1 MKRIINDL
9 KYIESTE
16 DVTIDEIVDDFMEG
30 EFFIEDWNDGD
41 YDVNVEDFDYFFEN
55 YELTEEESNEVC
67 KKIYEAVEKRV
78 EETKKEEEGLL
89 KDRKSILALIEDL
102 YDDCDEPMF
111 RFLSSE
117 EILDLIIE
125 NGRK

>member
-1 MKRIINDL
+1 MKKIINNV
-9 KYIESTE
+9 KYVESTE
-16 DVTIDEIVDDFMEG
+16 DVTIDEIVEDFMNN

-41 YDVNVEDFDYFFEN
+41 YDVEDFDNFFED
-55 YELTEEESNEVC
+55 YELTKEEFDEVC
-67 KKIYEAVEKRV
+67 KKIYEAAEKRV

-89 KDRKSILALIEDL
+89 KDRKSILALIRDL
-102 YDDCDEPMF
+102 YDDCDEPIF

-125 NGRK
+125 NGKK